1 MSLHNIIEAASFTP
15 RSLLPPNAWV
25 GHLPFAA
32 WVIQQVCP
40 EIFVELG
47 THSGNSYFSFCQSV
61 AQNKIPTRCYAV
73 DTWQGDEHAGEYE
86 ERIFKGVDAH
96 NQALYAQ
103 FSRLM
108 RMTFD
113 EAVSFFSNESI
124 GLLHID
130 GLHTYDAVR
139 HDFETWLPKLAPDA
153 IVMFHDTN
161 VRELNF
167 GVWQLWEELKQE
179 YSCHME
185 FTHSNGLGV
194 LQLNH
199 ASEEKKQAWLE
210 PGAGEKQELRRY
222 FAALGTFQLGRFG
235 QRELE
240 KTVAE
245 RGTRIVALQKTVLEM
260 ENQTQKCIAQHNA
273 QILEYHNEIAEKEE
287 QIAQILNSS
296 SWKATRLLRQMGR
309 LKAGMTDRAE
319 NNLESPDQEAGEA
332 VICEQLL
339 KIDLDMARP
348 METDYSACVP
358 FGFEIPP
365 QSNTGRVAAVIHLFY
380 EDLAVEIRSYMAN
393 VPVNMDIFI
402 STTDEFKASAIECVF
417 NGWDKGL
424 VEVRISPNRGRDIA
438 PKLVTFKDVYAE
450 YDYVLF
456 IHGKQSPHESFLFHW
471 RHFLL
476 ESLLG
481 SPGIVKNIL
490 HTFSLCP
497 DLGMIAA
504 QHFEPVRNAI
514 NWGGNFQ
521 AAQNLAGKMGFA
533 LNPEDPLDF
542 PSGSMFWARTSA
554 LKPLLDLKLTHQDFE
569 AESNQV
575 NGTLAHA
582 CERLFFFVCE
592 HQNLKWM
599 KIAHPPLYTFT
610 PMIVEIKY
618 GADLTT
624 FLDQHLFSLLNP
636 KGVKPRSLTPE
647 AIKHPAPYLPGHI
660 QNRILGTH
668 LMPGSGTRVAI
679 GLVARD
685 NSLAELTGAIHA
697 AKIALTSA
705 GFKTENALF
714 LTDIN
719 AQTRDGIEI
728 RDGICKMGGINSF
741 KAEDIDGS
749 GSGHN
754 FLMKAAFEA
763 GNEIY
768 IAIDPRGHLHPGAV
782 KALVQ
787 MVQAAHGKVL
797 VDALQFPRPHFKS
810 HDPQTFDTPWVCGR
824 CVAMSKETFNDLGG
838 FDEQFSLYWEDVDL
852 SWRARAHGYQVK
864 TCSRA
869 LFLDQSLKI
878 TPKQERMMLN
888 QGILLARK
896 WGSEE
901 WENRLK
907 KALTDGG
914 SPVPEQRPDPVPR
927 SWQHLTDFSKLEF

>member
-1 MSLHNIIEAASFTP
+1 MNLYNIIDAASFTP
-15 RSLLPPNAWV
+15 RSLLSPNGWV

-61 AQNKIPTRCYAV
+61 VQNSLPTRCYAV

-86 ERIFKGVDAH
+86 ERIFKGVDVH
-96 NQALYAQ
+96 NQALYAR

-113 EAVSFFSNESI
+113 EAVSFFSDESI

-139 HDFETWLPKLAPDA
+139 HDFETWLPRLAPGA
-153 IVMFHDTN
+153 VVMFHDTN

-179 YSCHME
+179 YPNHLE

-199 ASEEKKQAWLE
+199 APEDKKQAWLE

-222 FAALGTFQLGRFG
+222 FAALGAFQLGRFA
-235 QRELE
+235 QQELE
-240 KTVAE
+240 KTTAE
-245 RGTRIVALQKTVLEM
+245 RGTAVVALQKTVMEM
-260 ENQTQKCIAQHNA
+260 EHQTQKLIARHND
-273 QILEYHNEIAEKEE
+273 QILAYHNEIAEKNE

-309 LKAGMTDRAE
+309 LKAVMTDRAE
-319 NNLESPDQEAGEA
+319 NIPDRPDQETGET
-332 VICEQLL
+332 VICEHPL
-339 KIDLDMARP
+339 KMDLDMARP

-358 FGFEIPP
+358 FGFEITP
-365 QSNTGRVAAVIHLFY
+365 QDNYGRVAAVIHLFY
-380 EDLAVEIRSYMAN
+380 EDLAVEIRSYLAH
-393 VPVNMDIFI
+393 VPVDMDIFI
-402 STTDEFKASAIECVF
+402 STTDDFKAAAIECAF
-417 NGWDKGL
+417 NGWDKGR
-424 VEVRISPNRGRDIA
+424 VEVRTAPNRGRDIA
-438 PKLVTFKDVYAE
+438 PKLVTFQDVYAE

-514 NWGGNFQ
+514 NWGGNFE
-521 AAQNLAGKMGFA
+521 AAQTLAGKIGIT

-569 AESNQV
+569 AEAGQI

-592 HQNLKWM
+592 HQNMKWM
-599 KIAHPPLYTFT
+599 KIAHPPLYTST

-618 GADLTT
+618 GVDLTT
-624 FLDQHLFSLLNP
+624 FLDQHLFSLLDP
-636 KGVKPRSLTPE
+636 KGVKPRTLTPE

-668 LMPGSGTRVAI
+668 LMPRSGTRVAVGI
-679 GLVARD
+679 VAED

-697 AKIALTSA
+697 AKIALSSA
-705 GFKTENALF
+705 GFKTDNALF

-719 AQTRDGIEI
+719 AQNRDGIDCVTSITAE
-728 RDGICKMGGINSF
+728 GITGYG
-741 KAEDIDGS
+741 A
-749 GSGHN
+749 GHN
-754 FLMKAAFEA
+754 VLMKAAFAA

-768 IAIDPRGHLHPGAV
+768 IAIDSRGHLHPGAV

-787 MVQAAHGKVL
+787 MVQAAQGKAL
-797 VDALQFPRPHFKS
+797 VDALLFPRPHVKS

-824 CVAMSKETFNDLGG
+824 CVAMSKEAFDDLGG
-838 FDEQFSLYWEDVDL
+838 FDEQFSMYWEDVDL

-869 LFLDQSLKI
+869 LFLDQPVKS
-878 TPKQERMMLN
+878 TPKQERMMLT

-907 KALTDGG
+907 KALTDSG
-914 SPVPEQRPDPVPR
+914 SPVPEQRPDPLPQ
-927 SWQHLTDFSKLEF
+927 SWQHLGEFSKLEF